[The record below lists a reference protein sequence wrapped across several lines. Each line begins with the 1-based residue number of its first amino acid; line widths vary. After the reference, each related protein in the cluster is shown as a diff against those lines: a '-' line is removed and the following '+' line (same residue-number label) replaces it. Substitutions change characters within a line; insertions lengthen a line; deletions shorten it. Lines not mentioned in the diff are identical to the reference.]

1 MCVLCEL
8 GVHVCVCALILL
20 IYIPAPPLSALPLP
34 SSEELVRFHKTFH
47 SSLSAL
53 KDVQDE
59 EELLWRFLHIL
70 ESNLPYI
77 TVYGP
82 FLASQQPI
90 RKKVGGAYEQHM

>member
-1 MCVLCEL
+1 M
-8 GVHVCVCALILL
+8 
-20 IYIPAPPLSALPLP
+20 
-34 SSEELVRFHKTFH
+34 FH

-70 ESNLPYI
+70 ESNMPYI

-90 RKKVGGAYEQHM
+90 RKKVGGACGWGILVPYGSHGPATDYLPTSVLLMYLILTVYKACLTIDRPNQ